1 MNSIN
6 TLGEDV
12 TFRLKKVSDELKT
25 HKNPQL
31 RQQAGQLNKQSKN
44 TIFSKIFFSRQ
55 SIDF

>member
-12 TFRLKKVSDELKT
+12 TVRLKKVSDELKT